1 LSEKLTVGWSFLA
14 GQMLLGGMLVLA
26 CHFSWLPSLTL
37 IAFAPVLF
45 RGFVWF
51 AKRPQPIV
59 VRRLGWTEL
68 AHALVFGG
76 LLTAGFTFLH

>member
-1 LSEKLTVGWSFLA
+1 LQLRIGPRS
-14 GQMLLGGMLVLA
+14 LVR
-26 CHFSWLPSLTL
+26 TL
-37 IAFAPVLF
+37 IAIAPILF

-68 AHALVFGG
+68 AHALVFGA
-76 LLTAGFTFLH
+76 LFTAGFSFVR